1 MAEKMVQ
8 IGVTALRDPSGG
20 FLPSVPLFIREEDAG
35 KINPATGR
43 PVQEESNC
51 WEAPIGEEGASIS
64 LDFGKKLV
72 LQQVQLTFDTN
83 LTREIMPSMTRNVRN
98 RQVKG
103 LPEELVCD
111 YDIRFYREGKE
122 VICKE
127 IRGNYQRLN
136 RIVVDNVICDRLTVT
151 VDKAYGIDRERIFE
165 IRTY

>member
-1 MAEKMVQ
+1 MPENVLN
-8 IGVTALRDPSGG
+8 GVA
-20 FLPSVPLFIREEDAG
+20 
-35 KINPATGR
+35 R

-151 VDKAYGIDRERIFE
+151 VYKAYGIDRARIFE